1 MHKLKSFI
9 NKKGRII
16 RPIHKNTMLG
26 KTGPP
31 NTNGG
36 KQWWA
41 PVWTGLVM
49 DREAKHLKKI
59 KSAVWLYLYLVLNAN
74 RSSGFLM
81 RKIRTIST
89 DMGIS
94 RSTITGWL
102 NVLRKHGYIATQNT
116 GRCLLIQIQRWKTL
130 KATRNLIHQVYR
142 LPYIRSTEN
151 GTSVRVPK
159 TGKYQVSWRQIGD
172 ILRS

>member
-1 MHKLKSFI
+1 
-9 NKKGRII
+9 
-16 RPIHKNTMLG
+16 MLG

-31 NTNGG
+31 NTTGG

-41 PVWTGLVM
+41 PIWTGLVM

-81 RKIRTIST
+81 RKIRTISA

-94 RSTITGWL
+94 KTTITRWL

-130 KATRNLIHQVYR
+130 KATRNLIHQMYQN
-142 LPYIRSTEN
+142 PYIRSTKN
-151 GTSVRVPK
+151 GASDGVPK

-172 ILRS
+172 ILRP